1 MDYSPWGHKVS
12 DTTIKQH
19 YFWLFLDAGGDLREV
34 GSQGLGR
41 GRECRIGQ
49 LIML

>member
-19 YFWLFLDAGGDLREV
+19 YFWLFLDAGETYGKWEV
-34 GSQGLGR
+34 KDWEGVVNV
-41 GRECRIGQ
+41 E
-49 LIML
+49 